1 MRDIIDRPQ
10 SKRLIGAVLA
20 LHALLLGACG
30 GGIEGEY
37 FYGEGDEGFTL
48 ELRGD
53 DVAVVS
59 IEGLSSTQG
68 TYSVD
73 GNTVT
78 VTMPDGD
85 IDIFTIVDGNLTTR
99 AFGEDRVFEKQ

>member
-1 MRDIIDRPQ
+1 MREKTDRMW
-10 SKRLIGAVLA
+10 RTRYLGMAVA
-20 LHALLLGACG
+20 LHALLLAACG

-53 DVAVVS
+53 DVAVIS

-78 VTMPDGD
+78 VTMPGGD
-85 IDIFTIVDGNLTTR
+85 IDIFTIADGNLTTR
-99 AFGEDRVFEKQ
+99 AFGEDMVFEKQ